1 MLSSPALKTFALAA
15 ILSAGLTSAALARDA
30 VFTVKLTTPVA
41 ERTQVIAQ
49 NTIWTCEGDTCVA
62 AATHSAT
69 VRSCRQFVREAGP
82 VTAYGPENDPLSAE
96 ELDRCNGATAP
107 TTQAQN

>member
-1 MLSSPALKTFALAA
+1 MFSSPALKTFALAA
-15 ILSAGLTSAALARDA
+15 ILSAGLAGAAFARDD

-62 AATHSAT
+62 AASHAPT
-69 VRSCRQFVREAGP
+69 VRACRQFVREAGP
-82 VTAYGPENDPLSAE
+82 VTAYGPAANPLSAE